1 MDVAVLGLL
10 SLAGV
15 VQQRKKNKIDH
26 QQYFEQNYLDV
37 LREKEQEL
45 IQGKESNPTAIPDV
59 WNLAYTPEHMQGIFN
74 QTFTTPEMMQTPGI
88 PSPEN
93 VVLPQGPLGTQ
104 DWARSRG
111 KYGKGF
117 DVNIDD
123 DRVNRSDGY
132 DYRQGKTVL
141 VNEHPTN
148 QQITWGQPMPN
159 RDLEQSYVVQ
169 SRYQTHEQEGFDKV
183 RQQEGATY
191 RPILEPRSERQ
202 TEYFSTNARRPLH
215 MPKNGVSEIRMN
227 TGAALTSERGEVG
240 VNTALRP
247 DKGFVP
253 ESDMTYM
260 FSPTNVEG
268 AVAGEQTRIR
278 NDNNN
283 PNPYPYQ
290 VVAPTQLR
298 GRVQESI
305 STRRGRTS
313 IQATLDTP
321 GYNDQITRTTQ
332 NTMIPLDNFAL
343 HDKRPAPRTRKER
356 GLVLDHTFNG
366 HAGYE
371 AQPFID
377 RSSYIV
383 QDYEGREGM
392 ARMTGGVNQ
401 SIQPGSIGIQTIEPK
416 REEQYRHSLATPLR
430 REVVQDRQFGY
441 MQRTGN
447 VQ

>member
-1 MDVAVLGLL
+1 MDVAIIGLL

-45 IQGKESNPTAIPDV
+45 IEGKESNPTAIPDV

-74 QTFTTPEMMQTPGI
+74 QSFTTPEMLQTPGI

-93 VVLPQGPLGTQ
+93 VVLPDGPLGTQ
-104 DWARSRG
+104 DWARSSG

-117 DVNIDD
+117 DVNIED

-132 DYRQGKTVL
+132 DYRRPKTVL

-148 QQITWGQPMPN
+148 RQITWGQPMPN
-159 RDLEQSYVVQ
+159 RELEESYVVG
-169 SRYQTHEQEGFDKV
+169 SKYKTHEQEGFNDI

-191 RPILEPRSERQ
+191 RPILQPRTERE

-227 TGAALTSERGEVG
+227 TGTALTSERGTVG
-240 VNTALRP
+240 VNTNLRP
-247 DKGFVP
+247 ERGFVP
-253 ESDMTYM
+253 ESDMTYLM
-260 FSPTNVEG
+260 TPTNVEG
-268 AVAGEQTRIR
+268 PMVSEQTRVR
-278 NDNNN
+278 NDNNH
-283 PNPYPYQ
+283 PNPHPYQ
-290 VVAPTQLR
+290 VVAPTRLR
-298 GRVQESI
+298 GRVQDSI

-321 GYNDQITRTTQ
+321 GYSDQLTRNTQ

-356 GLVLDHTFNG
+356 GLVIDHTFNG

-377 RSSYIV
+377 RSSYIK
-383 QDYEGREGM
+383 QDYEGREGL
-392 ARMTGGVNQ
+392 ARMPGGVNQ
-401 SIQPGSIGIQTIEPK
+401 SIQPGDIGMQTMEPR
-416 REEQYRHSLATPLR
+416 REEQPRMMAAPTR
-430 REVVQDRQFGY
+430 REVIQDRQFGY
-441 MQRTGN
+441 MQKTGN